1 MLDMHIACRYR
12 DHMANL
18 QVRNVP
24 EDIHEAL
31 KAKAAMNG
39 STLSDFL
46 RTELAIIAQ
55 RPTTREL
62 RERLRQREPV
72 QLKPTAAEVIREWRD
87 RS

>member
-1 MLDMHIACRYR
+1 
-12 DHMANL
+12 MANL

-24 EDIHEAL
+24 EDILQAL
-31 KAKAAMNG
+31 KAKAAKNG

-46 RTELAIIAQ
+46 RAELAIIAH

-72 QLKPTAAEVIREWRD
+72 RLKPTAAEVIRDWRD

>member
-1 MLDMHIACRYR
+1 
-12 DHMANL
+12 MANL

-24 EDIHEAL
+24 EDIHQAL

-46 RTELAIIAQ
+46 RMELAMIAQ
-55 RPTTREL
+55 RPTAREL

-72 QLKPTAAEVIREWRD
+72 HLKPTAAEVIREWRD
-87 RS
+87 RT